1 MIKTISFI
9 GLGNMGAP
17 MAENLL
23 KAGYNLHVYDINNA
37 VIQSFEEKGAKGYSN
52 IFSCVDDTDLVITM
66 LPNAQIVE
74 TVYTDIYTAPNPPK
88 YAIDSSTID
97 VMVAKTLNET
107 SAKHSIKMLDAPV
120 SGGVGGAKAGTLTFM
135 VGGKGDVLSDVK
147 PVFEVMGKNVFH
159 AGDAGAGQA
168 AKACNNMLLA
178 ISMIGTSEA
187 LNMGAKYGLDPKVLS
202 EIMKQSSGGNWVLN
216 VYNPVPNVMEAVPSS
231 NDYEGGFLSGLML
244 KDLNLSQNLAKA
256 VGVETPLG
264 AMATEFYKDH
274 AENGFEK
281 KDFSSIYQKI
291 SK

>member
-107 SAKHSIKMLDAPV
+107 SAKHSI
-120 SGGVGGAKAGTLTFM
+120 
-135 VGGKGDVLSDVK
+135 
-147 PVFEVMGKNVFH
+147 
-159 AGDAGAGQA
+159 
-168 AKACNNMLLA
+168 
-178 ISMIGTSEA
+178 
-187 LNMGAKYGLDPKVLS
+187 
-202 EIMKQSSGGNWVLN
+202 
-216 VYNPVPNVMEAVPSS
+216 
-231 NDYEGGFLSGLML
+231 
-244 KDLNLSQNLAKA
+244 
-256 VGVETPLG
+256 
-264 AMATEFYKDH
+264 
-274 AENGFEK
+274 
-281 KDFSSIYQKI
+281 
-291 SK
+291 